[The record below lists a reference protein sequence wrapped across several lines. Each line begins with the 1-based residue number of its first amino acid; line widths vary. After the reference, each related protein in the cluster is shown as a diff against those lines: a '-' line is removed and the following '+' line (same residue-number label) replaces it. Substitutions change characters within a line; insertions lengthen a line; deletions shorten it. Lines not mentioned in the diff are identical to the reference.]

1 MIFWKEQQGEA
12 EREDK
17 PPERSD
23 AMAAGGYLSERALA
37 GLKAYEYKPA
47 GYTIL
52 DKLHTPFWNC

>member
-1 MIFWKEQQGEA
+1 
-12 EREDK
+12 
-17 PPERSD
+17 
-23 AMAAGGYLSERALA
+23 MAAGGYLSERALA